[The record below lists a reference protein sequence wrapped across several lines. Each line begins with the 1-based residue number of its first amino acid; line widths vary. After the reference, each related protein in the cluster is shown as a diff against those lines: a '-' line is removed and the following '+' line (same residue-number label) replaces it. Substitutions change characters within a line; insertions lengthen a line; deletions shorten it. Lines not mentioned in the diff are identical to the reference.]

1 MNRNYLR
8 KPINTV
14 AENSL
19 TMFRF
24 KRLQPGGK
32 KGNNPSGKKGNNP
45 R

>member
-24 KRLQPGGK
+24 KRLQPGW
-32 KGNNPSGKKGNNP
+32 GNNP
-45 R
+45 RGKKENNPR